1 MAIALSFARC
11 DGRALRHEGFR
22 SQPVDEGSAFPG
34 GSSGDFR
41 DRP

>member
-22 SQPVDEGSAFPG
+22 SQPVDEGSAFPDC
-34 GSSGDFR
+34 SPGDSH
-41 DRP
+41 D